1 MVERIIGELRAARP
15 DLPIF
20 AGGVLPPSTCRRLA
34 ELGVETYPPGS
45 TLEAITD
52 AARRLTGIAASA

>member
-1 MVERIIGELRAARP
+1 MSGAARP